1 MSPLR
6 LLSALAALVVGLLL
20 LGSQRAGSLDD
31 VFVVLS
37 QGRSLLEGSWGSLE
51 AAGLPAWG
59 ATSSLD
65 LLLKALLQ
73 TLGDPILMVWW
84 GNTVLYLMTC
94 WVFVRVARVLTE
106 GGQGGAGADVRVPWM
121 AGLLGLGFVCAPGF
135 AEGSAYLLESA
146 LWGLCMGLVA
156 LGWLQNWRN
165 QRLGMALVALAW
177 CRPEAALLALL
188 LAAIR
193 PRLLPWVV
201 LAVSLG
207 FIWRYWAAGHILPDT
222 FYAKSSD
229 SRLEEVRDGIA
240 YMRAFLVT
248 PAGAGIMLGLCLA
261 WLPGEAGLTRAR
273 RLSLLGGAALA
284 LVLLEGGDGYVGAR
298 LMLPVSL
305 LGLGCV
311 GLMLKG
317 GNRVQSCGALVALAL
332 VLLPALAAA
341 GGVARHLFNASSFEP
356 LRTRDFDLEQSVGRG
371 LACASRALGGAT
383 VGVRDMQSLRWF
395 EPDVPLRDASGL
407 TDRKIARSPAPGR
420 VRHGRDAFGLLALDG
435 VEILHLDHQ
444 RLRTQ
449 PWAGLD
455 VRRSLTQASAIH
467 IGFPRS
473 VEDAELLARD
483 YVAASLEVPGGWLN
497 VLVLKGLA
505 PGLRE
510 CGFHLEQPQ

>member
-341 GGVARHLFNASSFEP
+341 GGVARQLFEVSSFEP
-356 LRTRDFDLEQSVGRG
+356 LRTRDFDLEQSAGRG

-383 VGVRDMQSLRWF
+383 IGVRDMQSLRWF
-395 EPDVPLRDASGL
+395 EPDIPLRDASGL

-444 RLRTQ
+444 RLRTR

-455 VRRSLTQASAIH
+455 VRRSLTQDSAAH
-467 IGFPRS
+467 IGLPRS
-473 VEDAELLARD
+473 AEEAQLLARD
-483 YVAASLEVPGGWLN
+483 YVAVSLEVPGGWLN

-505 PGLRE
+505 PGLGE